1 MWWGTFFFFLFLY
14 QFPVKFYLIAFG
26 LFLPLSDNRRLA
38 CCLHNMN
45 YFTLLFYFRQSTQPF
60 LNDARSISFHHYC
73 MFSKR
78 KAVTSADCKSHCDW
92 FCNFHLP
99 QISFSPIVSVF
110 PSHFTSI
117 PSSSFLSLRQCKY
130 ESSWR
135 LRQKMGKNVYFRCV
149 SHVLM
154 YSFKKI
160 DTVAREKD

>member
-1 MWWGTFFFFLFLY
+1 MGNLFFFFFLY

-99 QISFSPIVSVF
+99 QISFSPIVSFSF
-110 PSHFTSI
+110 PFHLHSLLFFFV
-117 PSSSFLSLRQCKY
+117 SSSMQIWVVMPTETEDGKKCLLQM
-130 ESSWR
+130 R
-135 LRQKMGKNVYFRCV
+135 LTCLNVF
-149 SHVLM
+149 
-154 YSFKKI
+154 F
-160 DTVAREKD
+160 